1 MSERWARAA
10 LTGYRW
16 LGSAIYPFVGGYLSM
31 RAAKG
36 KEEHARRRERY
47 GYASAERPP
56 GPLVWF
62 HAASVGETSA
72 VIPLIEEVSER
83 GINVVLTTGTVTSA
97 TIARNRLSPEII
109 HQYVPLDLR
118 TAVRR
123 FLDHW
128 KPDLAIFAESE
139 IWPVTI
145 LELGARR
152 IPQVLVNGRLSDRS
166 YGRWSRRPSLAEAL
180 LENMSHV
187 VAQTDV
193 DAERFRTLGAR
204 PVTVSG
210 NLKVDTN
217 APPYDPADLDALK
230 RRIGERVTWAAIS
243 TFEGEEAIAADV
255 HEFIRPHHGAL
266 TIVVPRHPDRADQ
279 IEAMLH
285 DRGLKVAR
293 RSRNDVVDGTT
304 DIFLGDSI
312 GEMGLYLRL
321 TELVFVGRSMT
332 GEGGQ
337 NPLEPAMLGCAVLS
351 GRNVQNF
358 RETYQRL
365 LKNGGGKIVRDGEM
379 LSKAVHYLLSNHK
392 VRGDM
397 IKAGANTVNDMR
409 GALALTL
416 KALEPYINPL
426 TVKARLH
433 SYELERQAQ

>member
-1 MSERWARAA
+1 MSERWARTA

-16 LGSAIYPFVGGYLSM
+16 LGGAIYPFVGGYLSM

-36 KEEHARRRERY
+36 KEEHSRRRERY
-47 GYASAERPP
+47 GYPSAARPV

-72 VIPLIEEVSER
+72 VIPLIEEVAAR
-83 GINVVLTTGTVTSA
+83 GISVVLTTGTVTSA
-97 TIARNRLSPEII
+97 TIARDRLAPEII
-109 HQYVPLDLR
+109 HQYVPLDLK
-118 TAVRR
+118 TAVCR

-128 KPDLAIFAESE
+128 QPDLAIIAESE
-139 IWPVTI
+139 IWPMTI

-166 YGRWSRRPSLAEAL
+166 FARWSRRSSIAEAL
-180 LENMSHV
+180 LENLSHV

-193 DAERFRTLGAR
+193 DAERFRRLGAR

-217 APPYDPADLDALK
+217 APPYDPAELDVLK
-230 RRIGERVTWAAIS
+230 SQIGARLTWAAIS
-243 TFEGEEAIAADV
+243 TFQGEEEIAADV
-255 HEFIRPHHGAL
+255 HEFIRPHHKAL
-266 TIVVPRHPDRADQ
+266 TIIVPRHPERGDDV
-279 IEAMLH
+279 EAMLTAR
-285 DRGLKVAR
+285 DLTVAR
-293 RSRNDVVDGTT
+293 RSRGDVINSQT
-304 DIFLGDSI
+304 DIFLGDTI

-321 TELVFVGRSMT
+321 TEVVFVGRSMAS
-332 GEGGQ
+332 EGGQ

-365 LKNGGGKIVRDGEM
+365 LKNGGGRIVRDAEM
-379 LSKAVHYLLSNHK
+379 LRKAVHYLLSNHK
-392 VRGDM
+392 VRGEM
-397 IKAGANTVNDMR
+397 IRAGAATVNDMR

-433 SYELERQAQ
+433 AYDREKQQE